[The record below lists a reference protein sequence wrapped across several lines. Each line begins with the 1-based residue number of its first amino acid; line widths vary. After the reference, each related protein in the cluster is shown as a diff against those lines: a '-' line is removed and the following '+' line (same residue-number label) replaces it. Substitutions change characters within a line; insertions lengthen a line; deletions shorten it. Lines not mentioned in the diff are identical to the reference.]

1 LTRTLWYSAVED
13 AARTAALAL
22 AIIDK
27 APEISIDDTLKDFA
41 RIYNAPQ
48 LYDTDDTDP
57 RDLLGFVMGVLLRGH
72 ESDKEKREMLSEVV
86 SRFEVFL
93 GVGYVPEPDL
103 AHVQAIDLN
112 RAGDCF
118 AGRMP
123 KDVPDELRKTTF
135 DYWTKKQSE
144 LAERMLADP
153 MWVTYCSSAL
163 PDRQAVVR
171 KASHLV
177 DTAIIEG
184 AFIRTYSDMPRGQQ
198 LFWEQRALGIDH
210 GSHI

>member
-144 LAERMLADP
+144 LAER
-153 MWVTYCSSAL
+153 
-163 PDRQAVVR
+163 QAVVR